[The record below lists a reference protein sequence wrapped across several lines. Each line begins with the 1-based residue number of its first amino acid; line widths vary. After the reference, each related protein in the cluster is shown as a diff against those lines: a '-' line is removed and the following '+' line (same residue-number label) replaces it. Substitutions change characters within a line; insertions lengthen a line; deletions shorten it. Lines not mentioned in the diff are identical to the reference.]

1 MAVLEEKVSLQSPY
15 LPQDLLSTHFLMN
28 LRERCPFAKYK
39 IEVAILKANV
49 KRKLAH
55 PCIYQHWLV
64 RLLLSWFV
72 VDKKP
77 KLLERKLNADEKKL
91 QNKRNKLINRLKNNA
106 WLAKKK
112 PRIELMLNASDK
124 KK

>member
-28 LRERCPFAKYK
+28 LRERYPLAKYK
-39 IEVAILKANV
+39 IDVAILMANV

-77 KLLERKLNADEKKL
+77 KLLEYIDTERSGGLNITKCETGEGL
-91 QNKRNKLINRLKNNA
+91 EGLELKH
-106 WLAKKK
+106 
-112 PRIELMLNASDK
+112 RSS
-124 KK
+124 